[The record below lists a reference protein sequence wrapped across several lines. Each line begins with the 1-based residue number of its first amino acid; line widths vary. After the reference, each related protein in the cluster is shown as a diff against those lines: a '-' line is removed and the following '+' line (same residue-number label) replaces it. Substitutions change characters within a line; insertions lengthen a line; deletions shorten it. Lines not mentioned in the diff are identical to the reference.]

1 MLNYCLLPRLLC
13 CLLLWLST
21 IQTWAAE
28 LLPPQQAF
36 AARVERQGEQAT
48 LVLTIA
54 PDYYLYR
61 QRTQISVEPPAQLG
75 QISLPA
81 GKPKND
87 PFLGPQEIYT
97 GTVRIALPLNGPSQR
112 FTLKAKIQGCA
123 EAAKVC
129 YLPYTHTLHV
139 GPNGSQSSSLFLGS
153 NNNALPGSEQA
164 AGDGALTLTLGSY
177 YLAGLALAFTAC
189 MYPLLPI
196 LSSLIAGQGARLT
209 RRRGLLLAL
218 SYVQGLALCYTLV
231 GIIAGLT
238 GSLLTVWLQQPAVVI
253 TAATLMVAFALAMFG
268 VWRMQL
274 PSAWQTAVANASNR
288 LPGGHY
294 LTVFAAGTLSALII
308 GPCVAPPLA
317 LALGYIAS
325 TGDATLGG
333 LALYVMA
340 LGLGTPLLIVGYFG
354 GSILPRAGAWMQ
366 GVKNLL
372 GVVML
377 GLAVYLISPF
387 VPPWSVLLLWGALA
401 TACALWLLL
410 QKRQIRFRLDKL
422 LGAGL
427 ILAALA
433 QFTGAAT
440 GGSNPLQP
448 LPANW
453 FGRQST
459 TTAQPV
465 FIAIES
471 VADWQ
476 RIQQQ
481 YRGQPILLDFYADWC
496 VACKELERDTFTD
509 ARVANAMRRYVLV
522 RADVTK
528 NSNEHQA
535 LLRHFGLFGP
545 PGIILTGPDGQE
557 TQRIIGFV
565 PPETFLT
572 QLNH

>member
-1 MLNYCLLPRLLC
+1 MLNHRLLPRLLC
-13 CLLLWLST
+13 CLLLWLS
-21 IQTWAAE
+21 IVQAWAAE
-28 LLPPQQAF
+28 ILPPQQAF

-48 LVLTIA
+48 LALTIA
-54 PDYYLYR
+54 PGYYLYR
-61 QRTQISVEPPAQLG
+61 QRTQISIEAPTQLG
-75 QISLPA
+75 AITLPP
-81 GKPKND
+81 GKQKND

-97 GTVRIALPLNGPSQR
+97 GNVRIALPLSGPSRR
-112 FTLKAKIQGCA
+112 FTLKVKIQGCA

-129 YLPYTHTLHV
+129 YPPYTHTLHV
-139 GPNGSQSSSLFLGS
+139 GPNGSQTSSLFLGADD
-153 NNNALPGSEQA
+153 NAPADSDQSG
-164 AGDGALTLTLGSY
+164 GDTLTFTLGSY

-238 GSLLTVWLQQPAVVI
+238 GSLLTVWLQQPVVVM
-253 TAATLMVAFALAMFG
+253 TAAALMVAFALAMFG
-268 VWRMQL
+268 VWSMQL
-274 PSAWQTAVANASNR
+274 PSAWQTTLTSVSNR

-294 LTVFAAGTLSALII
+294 LTVFAAGALSALII

-317 LALGYIAS
+317 LALGYIAG

-354 GSILPRAGAWMQ
+354 GSVLPRAGAWMQ

-372 GVVML
+372 GVIML
-377 GLAVYLISPF
+377 GMAVYLVTPF
-387 VPPWSVLLLWGALA
+387 VPPRLVLLLWGALA
-401 TACALWLLL
+401 AGCALWLLL
-410 QKRQIRFRLDKL
+410 QQRQIRYRLDKL
-422 LGAGL
+422 LGVGL

-448 LPANW
+448 LPTEW
-453 FGRQST
+453 FGRQSAAA
-459 TTAQPV
+459 AQPAFV
-465 FIAIES
+465 SIES

-481 YRGQPILLDFYADWC
+481 NSGRPILLDFFADWC
-496 VACKELERDTFTD
+496 VSCKELERDTFTD
-509 ARVANAMRRYVLV
+509 VRVADAMRRYVLV
-522 RADVTK
+522 RADVTANK
-528 NSNEHQA
+528 AEHQD

-545 PGIILTGPDGQE
+545 PGIILTGADGRE